1 MLPKQQFIRGVA
13 LETSANKLQSLL
25 DRQNNLYSPEDNT
38 PACLPQLSIADFRLP
53 RYLEDLGIFCI
64 GSPGSGK
71 TQAISKL
78 IGQLK
83 QRSDFRI
90 VCFDRNG
97 EFTRNFY
104 DEERDLLFNP
114 DDARSV
120 GWCHDKE
127 SASDESIAAS
137 IIPLDQHEDKFWC
150 VSSRNLLAEIYQ
162 RVQTNSDVWYVMSKL
177 DSDGLKEL
185 LSDSLFNK
193 YFESEKTFSSI
204 VASATTYTRFYK
216 QLRDVEHNLD
226 FTRWAKEDDSRSL
239 FLPLFEEN
247 AELYK
252 PLYSMVFSLI
262 IRGLLSNPERNIK
275 TAIIIDELGALQPL
289 ESLSRLVAEGRK
301 FQACPIIATQTT
313 AQVDK
318 VYGEH
323 EKQILL
329 QGTAT
334 KLILNCRDPKS
345 AREMA
350 EIIGHQEVLEEFIDR
365 PNNDYTS
372 KEQVNFSTIREKYT
386 VMPSEIQSLQ
396 PLQGFL
402 VLGSGTP
409 VINARLT
416 PCNYPVIAERLIPLE
431 ES

>member
-25 DRQNNLYSPEDNT
+25 DRQNNIYFLEDNSPE
-38 PACLPQLSIADFRLP
+38 CLPQLSIADFRLP
-53 RYLEDLGIFCI
+53 RYLEDLGIFCV

-78 IGQLK
+78 ISQLK

-120 GWCHDKE
+120 GWCHNGE
-127 SASDESIAAS
+127 SASHENIAAS
-137 IIPLDQHEDKFWC
+137 IIPLSHHEDKFWGI
-150 VSSRNLLAEIYQ
+150 SGRNLLAEIYQ

-185 LSDSLFNK
+185 LSDSIFNK

-204 VASATTYTRFYK
+204 VASTSTYTRFYK
-216 QLRDVEHNLD
+216 QLGDTEHNLD
-226 FTRWAKEDDSRSL
+226 FTKWARKDDPRSL

-247 AELYK
+247 TELYK
-252 PLYSMVFSLI
+252 PLYSMVFNLI
-262 IRGLLSNPERNIK
+262 VRGLLSNPERNIK

-289 ESLSRLVAEGRK
+289 ESLSRLLAEGRK
-301 FQACPIIATQTT
+301 FKACPIIATQTT
-313 AQVDK
+313 AQIDK
-318 VYGEH
+318 IYGGH

-334 KLILNCRDPKS
+334 KLILNCRDPRS
-345 AREMA
+345 ALEMA
-350 EIIGHQEVLEEFIDR
+350 EIIGYQEVLEEFIDR
-365 PNNDYTS
+365 SDNSYTPT
-372 KEQVNFSTIREKYT
+372 EQVNFSTIREKYT

-402 VLGSGTP
+402 VLGNGTP

-416 PCNYPVIAERLIPLE
+416 PRNYPIIAERLIPLE
-431 ES
+431 EN